1 MVIAATVGAAVVGA
15 GASVYSSS
23 KATSAANKN
32 AAKNNAL
39 QTDVYNQNKAAL
51 APYQAAGAPASS
63 AINSLLGLNP
73 DQGQAKQALKGY
85 YDSTGYDSRLQQGQ
99 KSVTAA
105 LGNRGLLESGSAQ
118 KSLLKYGQDYAS
130 GEFGKYLGYLG
141 NQQQVGL
148 SAASAQAG
156 VSQNYANATTANNN
170 NATNTQVDAALS
182 FGNSVNGVLGSALS
196 AYGMS
201 KGMGSSYGSG
211 GLGNPYSTPGINGA
225 YGVSGSDGIY

>member
-15 GASVYSSS
+15 GASVAAS
-23 KATSAANKN
+23 KSASKTASKN
-32 AAKNNAL
+32 AATNNAL

-51 APYQAAGAPASS
+51 APYQDGGKATS

-73 DQGQAKQALKGY
+73 DQGQSAQALKGY

-105 LGNRGLLESGSAQ
+105 LGNRGLMESGAAQ
-118 KSLLKYGQDYAS
+118 KSLLKFGQDYAS

-170 NATNTQVDAALS
+170 NAANTQVDAALS
-182 FGNSVNGVLGSALS
+182 LGGAVNGVLGSALS

-201 KGMGSSYGSG
+201 KGMGSSYGG
-211 GLGNPYSTPGINGA
+211 EGLGNPYSTPPIHGA